1 MGVFDKLFG
10 TYQDKEL
17 KKYEKIKDKILN
29 LESEVQQ
36 LTDDELKN
44 KTVEFKEQLQVGDT
58 LDNLLPMAYAVCRE
72 ASYRVLGMK
81 QYPVQIIGGIA
92 IHNGNIA
99 EMATGEGKTLM
110 ETLPAYLNALTG
122 KGVHIVTVN
131 EYLAERDCLEMGQI
145 FKFLGLSVGLIKSGM
160 SFEDRQKAYNK
171 DITYATNSELGFDY
185 LKDNMMLNKESKV
198 QRGLNYCIVDE
209 IDSILIDDAKT
220 PLIIAIN
227 KDEDLQDCIRADKFA
242 KSLTCQ
248 KVIETKTGEG
258 KSIDDQVDGDYLFEE
273 KSRVVT
279 LTSRGIKKAEQW
291 FRCGSIADESNIS
304 LLAKINQAI
313 KANSCMERDKDY
325 IVLDGEVQ
333 IIDPGTG
340 RILKGRRYADGLH
353 QAIEAKEGVSIQ
365 ADTRTHA
372 QITYQSFFGLYN
384 KLQGM
389 TGTASTQEDE
399 FREFY
404 GLSIVKIP
412 TNKTVKRIDH
422 GDNVYLTKQAKYK
435 AIIEQ
440 INKCKTKGQPV
451 LIGTTSVA
459 KSEELQKILKAN
471 RIPHK
476 VLNAKY
482 HDKEAKI
489 IAQAGRFGAVT
500 IATNMAG
507 RGTDIKLG
515 GDYEQVAAEDIE
527 LNNRFKQIIET
538 ASGNEETDREIQKDI
553 IKTTQTWIKL
563 LSDPIEKEKLA
574 SVPGQIEKEFGS
586 TEKYSKALEEYN
598 TAIKKAKIAVNQ
610 EKILVSG
617 AGGLY
622 VLGTERAENRRIDN
636 QLRGRSGRQGDPGES
651 KFFLALDD
659 DLIRIFGGD
668 QMKKISMSAGL
679 SGDDNI
685 QNRMIQT
692 LIEKG
697 QKAVEQR
704 NYESRK
710 NMFSFDDVMSKQRE
724 IIYSQR
730 DDVLNSN
737 DMKTVAL
744 GIIHKTIV
752 EQAEQYCP
760 GEVYEDWNLAGLH
773 TYMLGW
779 LIYNEE
785 SERNN
790 KSENLTKDE
799 IEKILYARAK
809 STLDEMEQR
818 IGHEASE
825 ERIRKIILQCVD
837 NQWIIQLE
845 NMEALKK
852 GIQLVQ
858 YGQKDPVVEYR
869 IQGFELFDEMTSM
882 IGEMVQKILLMQK
895 A

>member
-17 KKYEKIKDKILN
+17 KKYEKIKDKILS

-44 KTVEFKEQLQVGDT
+44 KTVEFKEQLQAGDT

-325 IVLDGEVQ
+325 IILDGEVQ

-353 QAIEAKEGVSIQ
+353 QAIEAKEGVNIQ

-372 QITYQSFFGLYN
+372 QITYQSFFGLYK

-389 TGTASTQEDE
+389 TGTASTSEDE

-412 TNKTVKRIDH
+412 TNKPVKRIDH
-422 GDNVYLTKQAKYK
+422 DDNVYLTKQAKYK

-563 LSDPIEKEKLA
+563 FSDPIEKEKLA
-574 SVPGQIEKEFGS
+574 RVPGLIEKEFGS
-586 TEKYSKALEEYN
+586 IEKYSKALEEYY
-598 TAIKKAKIAVNQ
+598 TAIEKAKIAVNQ

-685 QNRMIQT
+685 QNRVIQT

-752 EQAEQYCP
+752 EQVEQYCP
-760 GEVYEDWNLAGLH
+760 GEVYEDWNLAGLR

-779 LIYNEE
+779 LIYN

-818 IGHEASE
+818 MGHEASE
-825 ERIRKIILQCVD
+825 ERIRKVILQCVD

>member
-17 KKYEKIKDKILN
+17 KKYEKIKDKVLS

-44 KTVEFKEQLQVGDT
+44 KTVEFKEQLQSGNT

-313 KANSCMERDKDY
+313 KANSCMEKDKDY

-353 QAIEAKEGVSIQ
+353 QAIEAKEGVNIQ

-372 QITYQSFFGLYN
+372 QITYQSFFGLYK

-389 TGTASTQEDE
+389 TGTASTSEDE

-412 TNKTVKRIDH
+412 TNKPVKRIDH
-422 GDNVYLTKQAKYK
+422 DDNVYLTKQAKYK

-563 LSDPIEKEKLA
+563 FSDPIEKEKLA

-586 TEKYSKALEEYN
+586 IEKYSKALEEYY
-598 TAIKKAKIAVNQ
+598 TAIEKAKIAVNQ

-668 QMKKISMSAGL
+668 QMKKISISAGL

-685 QNRMIQT
+685 QNRVIQT

-752 EQAEQYCP
+752 EQVEQYCP
-760 GEVYEDWNLAGLH
+760 GEVYEDWNLAGLR

-779 LIYNEE
+779 LIYN

-818 IGHEASE
+818 MGHEASE
-825 ERIRKIILQCVD
+825 ERIRKVILQCVD

>member
-17 KKYEKIKDKILN
+17 KKYEKIKDKVLG

-44 KTVEFKEQLQVGDT
+44 KTVEFKEQLQAGDT

-248 KVIETKTGEG
+248 RVIETKTGEG

-353 QAIEAKEGVSIQ
+353 QAIEAKEGVNIQ

-372 QITYQSFFGLYN
+372 QITYQSFFGLYK

-389 TGTASTQEDE
+389 TGTASTSEDE

-412 TNKTVKRIDH
+412 TNKPVKRIDH
-422 GDNVYLTKQAKYK
+422 EDNVYLTKQAKYK

-563 LSDPIEKEKLA
+563 FSDPIEKEKLA
-574 SVPGQIEKEFGS
+574 SVPGLIEKEFGS
-586 TEKYSKALEEYN
+586 IEKYSKALEEYYI
-598 TAIKKAKIAVNQ
+598 AIEKAKIAVNQ

-659 DLIRIFGGD
+659 DLIRIFGGE

-685 QNRMIQT
+685 QNRVIQT

-724 IIYSQR
+724 IIYTQR

-752 EQAEQYCP
+752 EQVEQYCP
-760 GEVYEDWNLAGLH
+760 GEVYEDWNLAGLR

-779 LIYNEE
+779 LIYNG
-785 SERNN
+785 ERNN
-790 KSENLTKDE
+790 KSENLTKDD

-818 IGHEASE
+818 MGHEASE
-825 ERIRKIILQCVD
+825 ERIRKVILQCVD

>member
-17 KKYEKIKDKILN
+17 KKYEKIKDRIIN

-44 KTVEFKEQLQVGDT
+44 KTVEFKEQLQAGDT
-58 LDNLLPMAYAVCRE
+58 LDNLLPVAYAVCRE

-353 QAIEAKEGVSIQ
+353 QAIEAKEGVNIQ

-372 QITYQSFFGLYN
+372 QITYQSFFGLYK

-389 TGTASTQEDE
+389 TGTASTSEDE

-412 TNKTVKRIDH
+412 TNKPVKRIDH
-422 GDNVYLTKQAKYK
+422 DDNVYLTKQAKYK

-538 ASGNEETDREIQKDI
+538 ASGNEEVDRELQKDI

-563 LSDPIEKEKLA
+563 FSDPIEKEKLA
-574 SVPGQIEKEFGS
+574 SVPGLIEKEFGS
-586 TEKYSKALEEYN
+586 IEKYSKALEEYY
-598 TAIKKAKIAVNQ
+598 TAIEKAKIAVNQ

-685 QNRMIQT
+685 QNRVIQT

-752 EQAEQYCP
+752 EQVEQYCP
-760 GEVYEDWNLAGLH
+760 GEVYEDWNLAGLR

-779 LIYNEE
+779 LIYN

-818 IGHEASE
+818 MGHEASE
-825 ERIRKIILQCVD
+825 ERIRKVILQCVD

>member
-17 KKYEKIKDKILN
+17 KKYDKIKDRIIN

-44 KTVEFKEQLQVGDT
+44 KTVEFKEQLQAGDT
-58 LDNLLPMAYAVCRE
+58 LDNLLPVAYAVCRE

-353 QAIEAKEGVSIQ
+353 QAIEAKEGVNIQ

-372 QITYQSFFGLYN
+372 QITYQSFFGLYK

-389 TGTASTQEDE
+389 TGTASTSEDE

-412 TNKTVKRIDH
+412 TNKPVKRIDH
-422 GDNVYLTKQAKYK
+422 DDNVYLTKQAKYK

-515 GDYEQVAAEDIE
+515 GDYQQVAAEDIE

-553 IKTTQTWIKL
+553 IKTTQTWIRMFN
-563 LSDPIEKEKLA
+563 DPIEKEKLT
-574 SVPGQIEKEFGS
+574 SVPGLIEKEFGS
-586 TEKYSKALEEYN
+586 IEKYSKALEEYY
-598 TAIKKAKIAVNQ
+598 TAIEKAKIAVNQ

-685 QNRMIQT
+685 QNRVIQT

-752 EQAEQYCP
+752 EQVEQYCP
-760 GEVYEDWNLAGLH
+760 GEVYEDWNLAGLR

-779 LIYNEE
+779 LIYNG
-785 SERNN
+785 ERNN

-818 IGHEASE
+818 MGHEASE
-825 ERIRKIILQCVD
+825 ERIRKVILQCVD

>member
-17 KKYEKIKDKILN
+17 KKYDKIKDRIIN

-44 KTVEFKEQLQVGDT
+44 KTVEFKEQLQAGDT

-353 QAIEAKEGVSIQ
+353 QAIEAKEGVNIQ

-372 QITYQSFFGLYN
+372 QITYQSFFGLYK

-389 TGTASTQEDE
+389 TGTASTSEDE

-412 TNKTVKRIDH
+412 TNKPVKRIDH
-422 GDNVYLTKQAKYK
+422 DDNVYLTKQAKYK

-563 LSDPIEKEKLA
+563 FSDPIEKEKLA
-574 SVPGQIEKEFGS
+574 SVPGLIEKEFGS
-586 TEKYSKALEEYN
+586 IEKYSKALEEYY
-598 TAIKKAKIAVNQ
+598 TAIEKAKIAVNQ

-685 QNRMIQT
+685 QNRVIQT

-752 EQAEQYCP
+752 EQVEQYCP
-760 GEVYEDWNLAGLH
+760 GEVYEDWNLAGLR

-779 LIYNEE
+779 LIYNG
-785 SERNN
+785 ERNN

-818 IGHEASE
+818 MGHEASE
-825 ERIRKIILQCVD
+825 ERIRKVILQCVD

>member
-17 KKYEKIKDKILN
+17 KKYEKIKDRILS

-44 KTVEFKEQLQVGDT
+44 KTVEFKEQLQAGDT

-160 SFEDRQKAYNK
+160 SFGDRQKAYNK

-353 QAIEAKEGVSIQ
+353 QAIEAKEGVNIQ

-372 QITYQSFFGLYN
+372 QITYQSFFGLYK

-389 TGTASTQEDE
+389 TGTASTSEDE

-412 TNKTVKRIDH
+412 TNKPVKRIDH
-422 GDNVYLTKQAKYK
+422 DDNVYLTKQAKYK

-538 ASGNEETDREIQKDI
+538 ASGNEETDRKIQKDI

-563 LSDPIEKEKLA
+563 FSDPIEKEKLA
-574 SVPGQIEKEFGS
+574 SVPGLIEKEFGS
-586 TEKYSKALEEYN
+586 IEKYSKALEEYY
-598 TAIKKAKIAVNQ
+598 TAIEKAKIAVNQ

-685 QNRMIQT
+685 QNRVIQT

-752 EQAEQYCP
+752 EQVEQYCP
-760 GEVYEDWNLAGLH
+760 GEVYEDWNLAGLR

-779 LIYNEE
+779 LIYNG
-785 SERNN
+785 ERNN

-818 IGHEASE
+818 MGHEASE
-825 ERIRKIILQCVD
+825 ERIRKVILQCVD

>member
-17 KKYEKIKDKILN
+17 KKYEKIKDKILS

-44 KTVEFKEQLQVGDT
+44 KTVEFKEQLQAGDT

-248 KVIETKTGEG
+248 KVIETMTGEG

-353 QAIEAKEGVSIQ
+353 QAIEAKEGVNIQ

-372 QITYQSFFGLYN
+372 QITYQSFFGLYK

-389 TGTASTQEDE
+389 TGTASTSEDE

-412 TNKTVKRIDH
+412 TNKPVKRIDH
-422 GDNVYLTKQAKYK
+422 DDNVYLTKQAKYK

-563 LSDPIEKEKLA
+563 FSDPIEKEKLA

-586 TEKYSKALEEYN
+586 IEKYSKALEEYY
-598 TAIKKAKIAVNQ
+598 TAIEKAKIAVNQ

-685 QNRMIQT
+685 QNRVIQT

-752 EQAEQYCP
+752 EQVEQYCP
-760 GEVYEDWNLAGLH
+760 GEVYEDWNLAGLR

-779 LIYNEE
+779 LIYN

-799 IEKILYARAK
+799 IEKIFYARAK

-818 IGHEASE
+818 MGHEASE
-825 ERIRKIILQCVD
+825 ERIRKVILQCVD

>member
-17 KKYEKIKDKILN
+17 KKYEKIKDKISS

-44 KTVEFKEQLQVGDT
+44 KTVEFKEQLQAGDT
-58 LDNLLPMAYAVCRE
+58 LDNLLPVAYAVCRE

-353 QAIEAKEGVSIQ
+353 QAIEAKEGVNIQ

-372 QITYQSFFGLYN
+372 QITYQSFFGLYK

-389 TGTASTQEDE
+389 TGTASTSEDE

-412 TNKTVKRIDH
+412 TNKPVKRIDH
-422 GDNVYLTKQAKYK
+422 DDNVYLTKQAKYK

-563 LSDPIEKEKLA
+563 FSDPIEKEKLA
-574 SVPGQIEKEFGS
+574 RVPGLIEKEFGS
-586 TEKYSKALEEYN
+586 IEKYSKALEEYY
-598 TAIKKAKIAVNQ
+598 TAIEKAKIAVNQ

-685 QNRMIQT
+685 QNRVIQT

-752 EQAEQYCP
+752 EQVEQYCP
-760 GEVYEDWNLAGLH
+760 GEVYEDWNLAGLR

-779 LIYNEE
+779 LIYNG
-785 SERNN
+785 ERNN

-818 IGHEASE
+818 MGHEASE
-825 ERIRKIILQCVD
+825 ERIRKVILQCVD

>member
-17 KKYEKIKDKILN
+17 KKYEKIKDKILS

-44 KTVEFKEQLQVGDT
+44 KTVEFKEQLQAGDT

-198 QRGLNYCIVDE
+198 QRGLNHCIVDE

-325 IVLDGEVQ
+325 IILDGEVQ

-353 QAIEAKEGVSIQ
+353 QAIEAKEGVNIQ

-372 QITYQSFFGLYN
+372 QITYQSFFGLYK

-389 TGTASTQEDE
+389 TGTASTSEDE

-412 TNKTVKRIDH
+412 TNKPVKRIDH
-422 GDNVYLTKQAKYK
+422 DDNVYLTKQAKYK

-563 LSDPIEKEKLA
+563 FSDPIEKEKLA
-574 SVPGQIEKEFGS
+574 RVPGLIEKEFGS
-586 TEKYSKALEEYN
+586 IEKYSKALEEYY
-598 TAIKKAKIAVNQ
+598 TAIEKAKIAVNQ

-685 QNRMIQT
+685 QNRVIQT

-752 EQAEQYCP
+752 EQVEQYCP
-760 GEVYEDWNLAGLH
+760 GEVYEDWNLAGLR

-779 LIYNEE
+779 LIYN

-818 IGHEASE
+818 MGHEASE
-825 ERIRKIILQCVD
+825 ERIRKVILQCVD

>member
-17 KKYEKIKDKILN
+17 KKYEKIKDKILS

-44 KTVEFKEQLQVGDT
+44 KTVEFKERLQAGDT

-353 QAIEAKEGVSIQ
+353 QAIEAKEGVNIQ

-372 QITYQSFFGLYN
+372 QITYQSFFGLYK

-389 TGTASTQEDE
+389 TGTASTSEDE

-412 TNKTVKRIDH
+412 TNKPVKRIDH
-422 GDNVYLTKQAKYK
+422 DDNVYLTKQAKYK

-563 LSDPIEKEKLA
+563 FSDPIEKEKLA
-574 SVPGQIEKEFGS
+574 SVPGLIEKEFGS
-586 TEKYSKALEEYN
+586 IEKYSKALEEYY
-598 TAIKKAKIAVNQ
+598 TAIEKAKIAVNQ

-685 QNRMIQT
+685 QNRVIQT

-752 EQAEQYCP
+752 EQVEQYCP
-760 GEVYEDWNLAGLH
+760 GEVYEDWNLAGLR

-779 LIYNEE
+779 LIYNG
-785 SERNN
+785 ERNN

-809 STLDEMEQR
+809 STLDEMEHR
-818 IGHEASE
+818 MGHEASE
-825 ERIRKIILQCVD
+825 ERIRKVILQCVD

>member
-17 KKYEKIKDKILN
+17 KKYEKIKDKILS

-44 KTVEFKEQLQVGDT
+44 KTVEFKEQLQAGDT
-58 LDNLLPMAYAVCRE
+58 LDNLLPVAYAVCRE

-353 QAIEAKEGVSIQ
+353 QAIEAKEGVNIQ

-372 QITYQSFFGLYN
+372 QITYQSFFGLYK

-389 TGTASTQEDE
+389 TGTASTSEDE

-412 TNKTVKRIDH
+412 TNKPVKRIDH
-422 GDNVYLTKQAKYK
+422 DDNVYLTKQAKYK

-563 LSDPIEKEKLA
+563 FSDPIEKEKLA
-574 SVPGQIEKEFGS
+574 SVPGLIEKEFGS
-586 TEKYSKALEEYN
+586 IEKYSKALEEYY
-598 TAIKKAKIAVNQ
+598 TAIEKAKIAVNQ

-685 QNRMIQT
+685 QNRVIQT

-752 EQAEQYCP
+752 EQVEQYCP
-760 GEVYEDWNLAGLH
+760 GEVYEDWNLAGLR

-779 LIYNEE
+779 LIYN

-818 IGHEASE
+818 MGHEASE
-825 ERIRKIILQCVD
+825 ERIRKVILQCVD

>member
-17 KKYEKIKDKILN
+17 KKYEKIKDKILS

-44 KTVEFKEQLQVGDT
+44 KTVEFKEQLQAGDT

-353 QAIEAKEGVSIQ
+353 QAIEAKEGVNIQ

-372 QITYQSFFGLYN
+372 QITYQSFFGLYK

-389 TGTASTQEDE
+389 TGTASTSEDE

-412 TNKTVKRIDH
+412 TNKPVKRIDH
-422 GDNVYLTKQAKYK
+422 DDNVYLTKQAKYK

-459 KSEELQKILKAN
+459 KSEELQKILKTN

-563 LSDPIEKEKLA
+563 FSDPIEKEKLA
-574 SVPGQIEKEFGS
+574 RVPGLIEKEFGS
-586 TEKYSKALEEYN
+586 IEKYSKALEEYY
-598 TAIKKAKIAVNQ
+598 TAIEKAKIAVNQ

-685 QNRMIQT
+685 QNRVIQT

-752 EQAEQYCP
+752 EQVEQYCP
-760 GEVYEDWNLAGLH
+760 GEVYEDWNLAGLR

-779 LIYNEE
+779 LIYN

-818 IGHEASE
+818 MGHEASE
-825 ERIRKIILQCVD
+825 ERIRKVILQCVD

>member
-17 KKYEKIKDKILN
+17 KKYEKIKDRIIN

-44 KTVEFKEQLQVGDT
+44 KTVEFKEQLQAGDT
-58 LDNLLPMAYAVCRE
+58 LDNLLPVAYAVCRE

-353 QAIEAKEGVSIQ
+353 QAIEAKEGVNIQ

-372 QITYQSFFGLYN
+372 QITYQSFFGLYK

-389 TGTASTQEDE
+389 TGTASTSEDE

-412 TNKTVKRIDH
+412 TNKPVKRIDH
-422 GDNVYLTKQAKYK
+422 DDNVYLTKQAKYK

-563 LSDPIEKEKLA
+563 FSDPIEKEKLA
-574 SVPGQIEKEFGS
+574 RVPGLIEKEFGS
-586 TEKYSKALEEYN
+586 IEKYSKALEEYY
-598 TAIKKAKIAVNQ
+598 TAIEKAKIAVNQ

-685 QNRMIQT
+685 QNRVIQT

-752 EQAEQYCP
+752 EQVEQYCP
-760 GEVYEDWNLAGLH
+760 GEVYEDWNLAGLR

-779 LIYNEE
+779 LIYN

-825 ERIRKIILQCVD
+825 ERIRKVILQCVD

>member
-36 LTDDELKN
+36 LTDEELKN
-44 KTVEFKEQLQVGDT
+44 KTVEFKEQLQAGDT

-72 ASYRVLGMK
+72 ASYRALGMK

-145 FKFLGLSVGLIKSGM
+145 FKFLGLSVGLIKSGL

-171 DITYATNSELGFDY
+171 DITYETNSELGFDY

-248 KVIETKTGEG
+248 RVIETKTGEG
-258 KSIDDQVDGDYLFEE
+258 ESIDDQVDGDYLFEE

-353 QAIEAKEGVSIQ
+353 QAIEAKEGVNIQ

-372 QITYQSFFGLYN
+372 QITYQSFFGLYK

-389 TGTASTQEDE
+389 TGTASTSEDE

-404 GLSIVKIP
+404 GLSIVKIS
-412 TNKTVKRIDH
+412 TNKPVKRIDH
-422 GDNVYLTKQAKYK
+422 DDNVYLTKQAKYK
-435 AIIEQ
+435 AILEQ

-527 LNNRFKQIIET
+527 LNNRFRQIIET
-538 ASGNEETDREIQKDI
+538 SGENEEVDRELQKDI
-553 IKTTQTWIKL
+553 LKTTQTWIRL
-563 LSDPIEKEKLA
+563 FSDPIEKEKLA
-574 SVPGQIEKEFGS
+574 SMPGQIEKEFGS

-685 QNRMIQT
+685 QNRVIQT

-724 IIYSQR
+724 IIYNQR
-730 DDVLNSN
+730 DGVLNSN

-752 EQAEQYCP
+752 EQVEQYCP

-779 LIYNEE
+779 LIYNKD
-785 SERNN
+785 SEKNK
-790 KSENLTKDE
+790 KSEGLTKDE

>member
-29 LESEVQQ
+29 LETEVQQ
-36 LTDDELKN
+36 LTDEELKN
-44 KTVEFKEQLQVGDT
+44 KTAEFKEQLQAGDT

-145 FKFLGLSVGLIKSGM
+145 FKFLGLSVGLIKSGL

-258 KSIDDQVDGDYLFEE
+258 ESIDDQVDGDYLFEE

-353 QAIEAKEGVSIQ
+353 QAIEAKEGVNIQ

-372 QITYQSFFGLYN
+372 QITYQSFFGLYK

-389 TGTASTQEDE
+389 TGTASTSEDE

-412 TNKTVKRIDH
+412 TNKPVKRIDH
-422 GDNVYLTKQAKYK
+422 DDNVYLTKQAKYK
-435 AIIEQ
+435 AILEQ

-527 LNNRFKQIIET
+527 LNNRFRQIIET
-538 ASGNEETDREIQKDI
+538 SGENEEVDRELQKDI
-553 IKTTQTWIKL
+553 LKTTQTWIRL
-563 LSDPIEKEKLA
+563 FSDPIEKEKLA

-586 TEKYSKALEEYN
+586 TEKYSKALEEYD
-598 TAIKKAKIAVNQ
+598 TAIKKAKTAVNQ

-659 DLIRIFGGD
+659 DLIRVFGGD

-685 QNRMIQT
+685 QNRVIQT

-724 IIYSQR
+724 IIYNQR

-752 EQAEQYCP
+752 EQVEQYCP
-760 GEVYEDWNLAGLH
+760 GEVYEDWNLAGLR

-779 LIYNEE
+779 LIYNKD
-785 SERNN
+785 SEKNK
-790 KSENLTKDE
+790 KSEGLTKDE

-882 IGEMVQKILLMQK
+882 IGEMIQKILLMQK

>member
-17 KKYEKIKDKILN
+17 KKYEKIKDKILS

-44 KTVEFKEQLQVGDT
+44 KTVEFKEQLQAGDT

-313 KANSCMERDKDY
+313 KANSCTERDKDY

-353 QAIEAKEGVSIQ
+353 QAIEAKEGVNIQ

-372 QITYQSFFGLYN
+372 QITYQSFFGLYK

-389 TGTASTQEDE
+389 TGTASTSEDE

-412 TNKTVKRIDH
+412 TNKPVKRIDH
-422 GDNVYLTKQAKYK
+422 DDNVYLTKQAKYK

-563 LSDPIEKEKLA
+563 FSDPIEKEKLA
-574 SVPGQIEKEFGS
+574 RVPGLIEKEFGS
-586 TEKYSKALEEYN
+586 IEKYSKALEEYY
-598 TAIKKAKIAVNQ
+598 TAIEKAKIAVNQ

-685 QNRMIQT
+685 QNRVIQT

-752 EQAEQYCP
+752 EQVEQYCP
-760 GEVYEDWNLAGLH
+760 GEVYEDWNLAGLR

-779 LIYNEE
+779 LIYN

-799 IEKILYARAK
+799 IEKIFYARAK

-818 IGHEASE
+818 MGHEASE
-825 ERIRKIILQCVD
+825 ERIRKVILQCVD

>member
-17 KKYEKIKDKILN
+17 KKYEKIKDKILS

-44 KTVEFKEQLQVGDT
+44 KTVEFKEQLQAGDT

-353 QAIEAKEGVSIQ
+353 QAIEAKEGVNIQ

-372 QITYQSFFGLYN
+372 QITYQSFFGLYK

-389 TGTASTQEDE
+389 TGTASTSEDE

-412 TNKTVKRIDH
+412 TNKPVKRIDH
-422 GDNVYLTKQAKYK
+422 DDNVYLTKQAKYK

-563 LSDPIEKEKLA
+563 FSDPIEKEKLA
-574 SVPGQIEKEFGS
+574 SVPGLIEKEFGS
-586 TEKYSKALEEYN
+586 IEKYSKALEEYYI
-598 TAIKKAKIAVNQ
+598 AIEKAKIAVNQ

-685 QNRMIQT
+685 QNRVIQT

-724 IIYSQR
+724 IIYNQR

-752 EQAEQYCP
+752 EQVEQYCP
-760 GEVYEDWNLAGLH
+760 GEVYEDWNLAGLR

-779 LIYNEE
+779 LIYNG
-785 SERNN
+785 ERNN

-825 ERIRKIILQCVD
+825 ERIRKVILQCVD

>member
-17 KKYEKIKDKILN
+17 KKYEKIKDRIIN

-36 LTDDELKN
+36 LTNDELKN
-44 KTVEFKEQLQVGDT
+44 KTVEFKEQLQAGDT
-58 LDNLLPMAYAVCRE
+58 LDNLLPVAYAVCRE

-353 QAIEAKEGVSIQ
+353 QAIEAKEGVNIQ

-372 QITYQSFFGLYN
+372 QITYQSFFGLYK

-389 TGTASTQEDE
+389 TGTASTSEDE

-412 TNKTVKRIDH
+412 TNKPVKRIDH
-422 GDNVYLTKQAKYK
+422 DDNVYLTKQAKYK

-563 LSDPIEKEKLA
+563 FSDPIEKEKLA
-574 SVPGQIEKEFGS
+574 SVPGLIEKEFGS
-586 TEKYSKALEEYN
+586 IEKYSKALEEYY
-598 TAIKKAKIAVNQ
+598 TAIEKAKIAVNQ

-622 VLGTERAENRRIDN
+622 VLGKERAENRRIDN

-685 QNRMIQT
+685 QNRVIQT

-752 EQAEQYCP
+752 EQVEQYCP
-760 GEVYEDWNLAGLH
+760 GEVYEDWNLAGLR

-779 LIYNEE
+779 LIYN

-818 IGHEASE
+818 MGHEASE
-825 ERIRKIILQCVD
+825 ERIRKVILQCVD

>member
-1 MGVFDKLFG
+1 MGVFDRLFG

-17 KKYEKIKDKILN
+17 KKYDKIKDKILS

-44 KTVEFKEQLQVGDT
+44 KTVEFKEQLQAGDT

-145 FKFLGLSVGLIKSGM
+145 FKFLGLSVGLLKSGM

-291 FRCGSIADESNIS
+291 FRCGSIADESNVS

-353 QAIEAKEGVSIQ
+353 QAIEAKEGVNIQ

-372 QITYQSFFGLYN
+372 QITYQSFFGLYK

-389 TGTASTQEDE
+389 TGTASTSEDE

-412 TNKTVKRIDH
+412 TNKPVKRIDH
-422 GDNVYLTKQAKYK
+422 DDNVYLTKQAKYK

-553 IKTTQTWIKL
+553 IKTTQTWIRMF
-563 LSDPIEKEKLA
+563 SDPIEKEKLNNT
-574 SVPGQIEKEFGS
+574 PGLIEKEFGS
-586 TEKYSKALEEYN
+586 IEKYSKALEEYY
-598 TAIKKAKIAVNQ
+598 TAIEKAKIAVNQ

-685 QNRMIQT
+685 QNRVIQT

-724 IIYSQR
+724 IIYNQR

-752 EQAEQYCP
+752 EQVEQYCP
-760 GEVYEDWNLAGLH
+760 GEVYEDWNLAGLR

-779 LIYNEE
+779 LIYN

-818 IGHEASE
+818 MGHEASE
-825 ERIRKIILQCVD
+825 ERIRKVILQCVD

-882 IGEMVQKILLMQK
+882 IGEIVQKILLMQK

>member
-17 KKYEKIKDKILN
+17 KKYEKIKDKILS

-44 KTVEFKEQLQVGDT
+44 KTVEFKEQLQAGDT
-58 LDNLLPMAYAVCRE
+58 LDNLLSMAYAVCRE

-160 SFEDRQKAYNK
+160 SFGDRQKAYNK

-353 QAIEAKEGVSIQ
+353 QAIEAKEGVNIQ

-372 QITYQSFFGLYN
+372 QITYQSFFGLYK

-389 TGTASTQEDE
+389 TGTASTSEDE

-412 TNKTVKRIDH
+412 TNKPVKRIDH
-422 GDNVYLTKQAKYK
+422 DDNVYLTKQAKYK

-538 ASGNEETDREIQKDI
+538 ASGNEETDKEIQKDI

-563 LSDPIEKEKLA
+563 FSDPIEKEKLA
-574 SVPGQIEKEFGS
+574 SVPGLIEKEFGS
-586 TEKYSKALEEYN
+586 IEKYSKALEEYYI
-598 TAIKKAKIAVNQ
+598 AIEKAKIAVNQ

-685 QNRMIQT
+685 QNRVIQT

-710 NMFSFDDVMSKQRE
+710 NMFRFDDVMSKQRE
-724 IIYSQR
+724 IIYNQR

-752 EQAEQYCP
+752 EQVEQYCP

-779 LIYNEE
+779 LIYN

-790 KSENLTKDE
+790 KSENLTKDD

-818 IGHEASE
+818 MGHEASE
-825 ERIRKIILQCVD
+825 ERIRKVILQCVD

>member
-17 KKYEKIKDKILN
+17 KKYEKIKDKILS

-44 KTVEFKEQLQVGDT
+44 KTVEFKEQLQAGDT

-131 EYLAERDCLEMGQI
+131 EYLAERDCLEMGQV

-325 IVLDGEVQ
+325 IILDGEVQ

-353 QAIEAKEGVSIQ
+353 QAIEAKEGVNIQ

-372 QITYQSFFGLYN
+372 QITYQSFFGLYK

-389 TGTASTQEDE
+389 TGTASTSEDE

-412 TNKTVKRIDH
+412 TNKPVKRIDH
-422 GDNVYLTKQAKYK
+422 DDNVYLTKQAKYK

-563 LSDPIEKEKLA
+563 FSDPIEKEKLA
-574 SVPGQIEKEFGS
+574 SVPGLIEKEFGS
-586 TEKYSKALEEYN
+586 IEKYSKALEEYY
-598 TAIKKAKIAVNQ
+598 TAIEKAKIAVNQ

-685 QNRMIQT
+685 QNRVIQT

-752 EQAEQYCP
+752 EQVEQYCP
-760 GEVYEDWNLAGLH
+760 GEVYEDWNLAGLR

-779 LIYNEE
+779 LIYN

-818 IGHEASE
+818 MGHEASE
-825 ERIRKIILQCVD
+825 ERIRKVILQCVD

>member
-29 LESEVQQ
+29 LESEVQY
-36 LTDDELKN
+36 LTDDELEN
-44 KTVEFKEQLQVGDT
+44 KTTEFKEQLQSGDT

-227 KDEDLQDCIRADKFA
+227 KDEDLQDCVRADKFA

-258 KSIDDQVDGDYLFEE
+258 ESIDDQVAGDYLFEE

-353 QAIEAKEGVSIQ
+353 QAIEAKEGVNIQ

-372 QITYQSFFGLYN
+372 QITYQSFFGLYK

-389 TGTASTQEDE
+389 TGTASTSEDE

-412 TNKTVKRIDH
+412 TNKPVKRIDH
-422 GDNVYLTKQAKYK
+422 NDNVYLTKQAKYK
-435 AIIEQ
+435 AILEQ

-538 ASGNEETDREIQKDI
+538 SSENEEVDRELQKDI
-553 IKTTQTWIKL
+553 LKTTQAWIRMF
-563 LSDPIEKEKLA
+563 SDPIEKEKLA
-574 SVPGQIEKEFGS
+574 SMPGQIEKEFGS
-586 TEKYSKALEEYN
+586 VEKYSKALDEYN
-598 TAIKKAKIAVNQ
+598 TAIKKAKTAVNQ

-659 DLIRIFGGD
+659 DLIRIFGGE
-668 QMKKISMSAGL
+668 QMKKISISAGL

-685 QNRMIQT
+685 QNRVIQT

-724 IIYSQR
+724 IIYNQR

-752 EQAEQYCP
+752 GQVEQYCP

-779 LIYNEE
+779 LIYNRD
-785 SERNN
+785 SEKNK

>member
-17 KKYEKIKDKILN
+17 KKYEKIKDRIIN

-44 KTVEFKEQLQVGDT
+44 KTVEFKEQLQAGDT
-58 LDNLLPMAYAVCRE
+58 LDNLLPVAYAVCRE

-325 IVLDGEVQ
+325 IILDGEVQ

-353 QAIEAKEGVSIQ
+353 QAIEAKEGVNIQ

-372 QITYQSFFGLYN
+372 QITYQSFFGLYK

-389 TGTASTQEDE
+389 TGTASTSEDE

-412 TNKTVKRIDH
+412 TNKPVKRIDH
-422 GDNVYLTKQAKYK
+422 DDNVYLTKQAKYK

-563 LSDPIEKEKLA
+563 FSDPIEKEKLA
-574 SVPGQIEKEFGS
+574 RVPGLIEKEFGS
-586 TEKYSKALEEYN
+586 IEKYSKALEEYY
-598 TAIKKAKIAVNQ
+598 TAIEKAKIAVNQ

-685 QNRMIQT
+685 QNRVIQT

-752 EQAEQYCP
+752 EQVEQYCP
-760 GEVYEDWNLAGLH
+760 GEVYEDWNLAGLR

-779 LIYNEE
+779 LIYN

-818 IGHEASE
+818 MGHEASE
-825 ERIRKIILQCVD
+825 ERIRKVILQCVD

>member
-17 KKYEKIKDKILN
+17 KKYEKIKDRIIN

-36 LTDDELKN
+36 LTNDELKN
-44 KTVEFKEQLQVGDT
+44 KTVEFKEQLQAGDT
-58 LDNLLPMAYAVCRE
+58 LDNLLPVAYAVCRE

-353 QAIEAKEGVSIQ
+353 QAIEAKEGVNIQ

-372 QITYQSFFGLYN
+372 QITYQSFFGLYK

-389 TGTASTQEDE
+389 TGTASTSEDE

-412 TNKTVKRIDH
+412 TNKPVKRIDH
-422 GDNVYLTKQAKYK
+422 DDNVYLTKQAKYK

-563 LSDPIEKEKLA
+563 FSDPIEKEKLA
-574 SVPGQIEKEFGS
+574 SVPGLIEKEFGS
-586 TEKYSKALEEYN
+586 IEKYSKALEEYY
-598 TAIKKAKIAVNQ
+598 TAIEKAKIAVNQ

-685 QNRMIQT
+685 QNRVIQT

-752 EQAEQYCP
+752 EQVEQYCP
-760 GEVYEDWNLAGLH
+760 GEVYEDWNLAGLR

-779 LIYNEE
+779 LIYNG
-785 SERNN
+785 ERNN

-818 IGHEASE
+818 MGHEASE
-825 ERIRKIILQCVD
+825 ERIRKVILQCVD

>member
-17 KKYEKIKDKILN
+17 KKYEKIKDRIIN

-36 LTDDELKN
+36 LTNDELKN
-44 KTVEFKEQLQVGDT
+44 KTVEFKEQLQAGDT
-58 LDNLLPMAYAVCRE
+58 LDNLLPVAYAVCRE

-353 QAIEAKEGVSIQ
+353 QAIEAKEGVNIQ

-372 QITYQSFFGLYN
+372 QITYQSFFGLYK

-389 TGTASTQEDE
+389 TGTASTSEDE

-412 TNKTVKRIDH
+412 TNKPVKRIDH
-422 GDNVYLTKQAKYK
+422 DDNVYLTKQAKYK

-563 LSDPIEKEKLA
+563 FSDPIEKEKLA
-574 SVPGQIEKEFGS
+574 SVPGLIEKEFGS
-586 TEKYSKALEEYN
+586 IEKYSKALEEYY
-598 TAIKKAKIAVNQ
+598 TAIEKAKIAVNQ

-685 QNRMIQT
+685 QNRVIQT

-752 EQAEQYCP
+752 EQVEQYCP
-760 GEVYEDWNLAGLH
+760 GEVYEDWNLAGLR

-779 LIYNEE
+779 LIYN

-818 IGHEASE
+818 MGHEASE
-825 ERIRKIILQCVD
+825 ERIRKVILQCVD

>member
-17 KKYEKIKDKILN
+17 KKYEKIKDKILS

-44 KTVEFKEQLQVGDT
+44 KTVEFKEQLQAGDT
-58 LDNLLPMAYAVCRE
+58 LDNLLPVAYAVCRE

-325 IVLDGEVQ
+325 IILDGEVQ

-353 QAIEAKEGVSIQ
+353 QAIEAKEGVNIQ
-365 ADTRTHA
+365 ADTRTHE
-372 QITYQSFFGLYN
+372 QITYQSFFGLYK

-389 TGTASTQEDE
+389 TGTASTSEDE

-412 TNKTVKRIDH
+412 TNKPVKRIDH
-422 GDNVYLTKQAKYK
+422 DDNVYLTKQAKYK

-563 LSDPIEKEKLA
+563 FSDPIEKEKLA
-574 SVPGQIEKEFGS
+574 SVPGLIEKEFGS
-586 TEKYSKALEEYN
+586 IEKYSKALEEYY
-598 TAIKKAKIAVNQ
+598 TAIEKAKIAVNQ

-685 QNRMIQT
+685 QNRVIQT

-752 EQAEQYCP
+752 EQVEQYCP
-760 GEVYEDWNLAGLH
+760 GEVYEDWNLAGLR

-779 LIYNEE
+779 LIYN

-818 IGHEASE
+818 MGHEASE
-825 ERIRKIILQCVD
+825 ERIRKVILQCVD

>member
-17 KKYEKIKDKILN
+17 KKYEKIKDKILS

-44 KTVEFKEQLQVGDT
+44 KTVEFKEQLQAGGT

-353 QAIEAKEGVSIQ
+353 QAIEAKEGVNIQ

-372 QITYQSFFGLYN
+372 QITYQSFFGLYK

-389 TGTASTQEDE
+389 TGTASTSEDE

-412 TNKTVKRIDH
+412 TNKPVKRIDH
-422 GDNVYLTKQAKYK
+422 DDNVYLTKQAKYK

-538 ASGNEETDREIQKDI
+538 ASGNEEVDREIQKDI

-563 LSDPIEKEKLA
+563 FSDPIEKEKLA
-574 SVPGQIEKEFGS
+574 SVPGLIEKEFGS
-586 TEKYSKALEEYN
+586 IEKYSKALEEYY
-598 TAIKKAKIAVNQ
+598 TAIEKAKIAVNQ

-685 QNRMIQT
+685 QNRVIQT

-724 IIYSQR
+724 IIYNQR

-752 EQAEQYCP
+752 EQVEQYCP
-760 GEVYEDWNLAGLH
+760 GEVYEDWNLAGLR

-779 LIYNEE
+779 LIYN

-825 ERIRKIILQCVD
+825 ERIRKVILQCVD

>member
-17 KKYEKIKDKILN
+17 KKYEKIKDRIIN

-44 KTVEFKEQLQVGDT
+44 KTVEFKGQLQAGDT

-99 EMATGEGKTLM
+99 EMATGEGKTLI

-209 IDSILIDDAKT
+209 IDSVLIDDAKT

-353 QAIEAKEGVSIQ
+353 QAIEAKEGVNIQ

-372 QITYQSFFGLYN
+372 QITYQSFFGLYK

-389 TGTASTQEDE
+389 TGTASTSEDE

-412 TNKTVKRIDH
+412 TNKPVKRIDH
-422 GDNVYLTKQAKYK
+422 DDNVYLTKQAKYK

-563 LSDPIEKEKLA
+563 FSDPIEKEKLA
-574 SVPGQIEKEFGS
+574 SVPGLIEKEFGS
-586 TEKYSKALEEYN
+586 IEKYSKALEEYY
-598 TAIKKAKIAVNQ
+598 TAIEKAKIAVNQ

-685 QNRMIQT
+685 QNRVIQT

-724 IIYSQR
+724 IIYNQR

-752 EQAEQYCP
+752 EQVEQYCP
-760 GEVYEDWNLAGLH
+760 GEVYEDWNLAGLR

-779 LIYNEE
+779 LIYNG
-785 SERNN
+785 ERNN

-818 IGHEASE
+818 MGHEASE
-825 ERIRKIILQCVD
+825 ERIRKVILQCVD

>member
-17 KKYEKIKDKILN
+17 KKYEKIKDKILS

-44 KTVEFKEQLQVGDT
+44 KTVEFKEQLQAGDT
-58 LDNLLPMAYAVCRE
+58 LDNLLPVAYAVCRE

-353 QAIEAKEGVSIQ
+353 QAIEAKEGVNIQ

-372 QITYQSFFGLYN
+372 QITYQSFFGLYK

-389 TGTASTQEDE
+389 TGTASTSEDE

-412 TNKTVKRIDH
+412 TNKPVKRIDH
-422 GDNVYLTKQAKYK
+422 DDNVYLTKQAKYK

-459 KSEELQKILKAN
+459 KSEELQKILKTN

-563 LSDPIEKEKLA
+563 FSDPIEKEKLA
-574 SVPGQIEKEFGS
+574 RVPGLIEKEFGS
-586 TEKYSKALEEYN
+586 IEKYSKALEEYY
-598 TAIKKAKIAVNQ
+598 TAIEKAKIAVNQ

-685 QNRMIQT
+685 QNRVIQT

-752 EQAEQYCP
+752 EQVEQYCP
-760 GEVYEDWNLAGLH
+760 GEVYEDWNLAGLR

-779 LIYNEE
+779 LIYN

-799 IEKILYARAK
+799 IEKIFYARAK

-818 IGHEASE
+818 MGHEASE
-825 ERIRKIILQCVD
+825 ERIRKVILQCVD

>member
-17 KKYEKIKDKILN
+17 KKYDKIKDRIIN

-44 KTVEFKEQLQVGDT
+44 KTVEFKEQLQAGDT
-58 LDNLLPMAYAVCRE
+58 LDNLLPVAYAVCRE

-325 IVLDGEVQ
+325 IILDGEVQ

-353 QAIEAKEGVSIQ
+353 QAIEAKEGVNIQ

-372 QITYQSFFGLYN
+372 QITYQSFFGLYK

-389 TGTASTQEDE
+389 TGTASTSEDE

-412 TNKTVKRIDH
+412 TNKPVKRIDH
-422 GDNVYLTKQAKYK
+422 DDNVYLTKQAKYK

-563 LSDPIEKEKLA
+563 FSDPIEKEKLA
-574 SVPGQIEKEFGS
+574 SVPGLIEKEFGS
-586 TEKYSKALEEYN
+586 IEKYSKALEEYY
-598 TAIKKAKIAVNQ
+598 TAIEKAKIAVNQ

-685 QNRMIQT
+685 QNRVIQT

-752 EQAEQYCP
+752 EQVEQYCP
-760 GEVYEDWNLAGLH
+760 GEVYEDWNLAGLR

-779 LIYNEE
+779 LIYN

-818 IGHEASE
+818 MGHEASE
-825 ERIRKIILQCVD
+825 ERIRKVILQCVD

>member
-17 KKYEKIKDKILN
+17 KKYEKIKDKVLS

-44 KTVEFKEQLQVGDT
+44 KTVEFKEQLQAGDT

-333 IIDPGTG
+333 IINPGTG

-353 QAIEAKEGVSIQ
+353 QAIEAKEGVNIQ

-372 QITYQSFFGLYN
+372 QITYQSFFGLYK

-389 TGTASTQEDE
+389 TGTASTSEDE

-422 GDNVYLTKQAKYK
+422 DDNVYLTKQAKYK

-553 IKTTQTWIKL
+553 IKTTQTWIRMF
-563 LSDPIEKEKLA
+563 SDPIEKEKLNNT
-574 SVPGQIEKEFGS
+574 PGLIEKEFGS
-586 TEKYSKALEEYN
+586 IEKYSKALEEYY
-598 TAIKKAKIAVNQ
+598 TAIEKAKIAVNQ

-685 QNRMIQT
+685 QNRVIQT

-724 IIYSQR
+724 IIYNQR

-752 EQAEQYCP
+752 EQVEQYCP
-760 GEVYEDWNLAGLH
+760 GEVYEDWNLAGLR

-779 LIYNEE
+779 LIYN

-818 IGHEASE
+818 MGHEASE

>member
-17 KKYEKIKDKILN
+17 KKYEKIKDKILS

-44 KTVEFKEQLQVGDT
+44 KTVEFKERLQAGDT

-353 QAIEAKEGVSIQ
+353 QAIEAKEGVNIQ

-372 QITYQSFFGLYN
+372 QITYQSFFGLYK

-389 TGTASTQEDE
+389 TGTASTSEDE

-412 TNKTVKRIDH
+412 TNKPVKRIDH
-422 GDNVYLTKQAKYK
+422 DDNVYLTKQAKYK

-553 IKTTQTWIKL
+553 IKTTQTWIQMF
-563 LSDPIEKEKLA
+563 SDPIEKEKLA
-574 SVPGQIEKEFGS
+574 SVPGLIEKEFGS
-586 TEKYSKALEEYN
+586 IEKYSKALEEYY
-598 TAIKKAKIAVNQ
+598 TAIEKAKIAVNQ

-685 QNRMIQT
+685 QNRVIQT

-724 IIYSQR
+724 IIYNQR

-752 EQAEQYCP
+752 EQVEQYCP
-760 GEVYEDWNLAGLH
+760 GEVYEDWNLAGLR

-779 LIYNEE
+779 LIYNG
-785 SERNN
+785 ERNN

-818 IGHEASE
+818 MGHEASE
-825 ERIRKIILQCVD
+825 ERIRKVVLQCVD

>member
-17 KKYEKIKDKILN
+17 KKYEKIKDKILS

-44 KTVEFKEQLQVGDT
+44 KTVEFKEQLQAGDT
-58 LDNLLPMAYAVCRE
+58 LDNLLPVAYAVCRE

-353 QAIEAKEGVSIQ
+353 QAIEAKEGVNIQ

-372 QITYQSFFGLYN
+372 QITYQSFFGLYK

-389 TGTASTQEDE
+389 TGTASTSEDE

-412 TNKTVKRIDH
+412 TNKPVKRIDH
-422 GDNVYLTKQAKYK
+422 DDNVYLTKQAKYK

-553 IKTTQTWIKL
+553 IKTTQTWIRMF
-563 LSDPIEKEKLA
+563 SDPIEKEKLA
-574 SVPGQIEKEFGS
+574 SVPGLIEKEFGS
-586 TEKYSKALEEYN
+586 IEKYSKALEEYY
-598 TAIKKAKIAVNQ
+598 TAIEKAKIAVNQ

-685 QNRMIQT
+685 QNRVIQT

-752 EQAEQYCP
+752 EQVEQYCP
-760 GEVYEDWNLAGLH
+760 GEVYEDWNLAGLR

-779 LIYNEE
+779 LIYNG
-785 SERNN
+785 ERNN

-818 IGHEASE
+818 MGHEASE
-825 ERIRKIILQCVD
+825 ERIRKVILQCVD

>member
-17 KKYEKIKDKILN
+17 KKYEKIKDKILS

-44 KTVEFKEQLQVGDT
+44 KTVEFKEQLQAGDT
-58 LDNLLPMAYAVCRE
+58 LDNLLPVAYAVCRE

-353 QAIEAKEGVSIQ
+353 QAIEAKEGVNIQ

-372 QITYQSFFGLYN
+372 QITYQSFFGLYK

-389 TGTASTQEDE
+389 TGTASTSEDE

-412 TNKTVKRIDH
+412 TNKPVKRIDH
-422 GDNVYLTKQAKYK
+422 DDNVYLTKQAKYK

-563 LSDPIEKEKLA
+563 FSDPIEKEKLA
-574 SVPGQIEKEFGS
+574 SVPGLIEKEFGS
-586 TEKYSKALEEYN
+586 IEKYSKALEEYY
-598 TAIKKAKIAVNQ
+598 TAIEKAKIAVNQ

-685 QNRMIQT
+685 QNRVIQT

-752 EQAEQYCP
+752 EQVEQYCP
-760 GEVYEDWNLAGLH
+760 GEVYEDWNLAGLR

-779 LIYNEE
+779 LIYNG
-785 SERNN
+785 ERNN

-818 IGHEASE
+818 MGHEASE
-825 ERIRKIILQCVD
+825 ERIRKVILQCVD

>member
-17 KKYEKIKDKILN
+17 KKYEKIKDKILS

-44 KTVEFKEQLQVGDT
+44 KTVEFKEQLQAGDT

-353 QAIEAKEGVSIQ
+353 QAIEAKEGVNIQ

-372 QITYQSFFGLYN
+372 QITYQSFFGLYK

-389 TGTASTQEDE
+389 TGTASTSEDE

-412 TNKTVKRIDH
+412 TNKPVKRIDH
-422 GDNVYLTKQAKYK
+422 DDNVYLTKQAKYK

-563 LSDPIEKEKLA
+563 FSDPIEKEKLA
-574 SVPGQIEKEFGS
+574 SVPGLIEKEFGS
-586 TEKYSKALEEYN
+586 IEKYSKALEEYY
-598 TAIKKAKIAVNQ
+598 TAIEKAKIAVNQ

-685 QNRMIQT
+685 QNRVIQT

-752 EQAEQYCP
+752 EQVEQYCP
-760 GEVYEDWNLAGLH
+760 GEVYEDWNLAGLR

-779 LIYNEE
+779 LIYN

-799 IEKILYARAK
+799 IEKIFYARAK

-818 IGHEASE
+818 MGHEASE
-825 ERIRKIILQCVD
+825 ERIRKVILQCVD

>member
-17 KKYEKIKDKILN
+17 KKYEKIKDKVLS

-44 KTVEFKEQLQVGDT
+44 KTVEFKEQLQAGDT

-72 ASYRVLGMK
+72 ASYRVLGIK

-160 SFEDRQKAYNK
+160 SFGDRQKAYNK

-353 QAIEAKEGVSIQ
+353 QAIEAKEGVNIQ

-372 QITYQSFFGLYN
+372 QITYQSFFGLYK

-389 TGTASTQEDE
+389 TGTASTSEDE

-412 TNKTVKRIDH
+412 TNKPVKRIDH
-422 GDNVYLTKQAKYK
+422 DDNVYLTKQAKYK

-538 ASGNEETDREIQKDI
+538 ASGNEETDRKIQKDI

-563 LSDPIEKEKLA
+563 FSDPIEKEKLA
-574 SVPGQIEKEFGS
+574 SVPGLIEKEFGS
-586 TEKYSKALEEYN
+586 IEKYSKALEEYY
-598 TAIKKAKIAVNQ
+598 TAIEKAKIAVNQ

-685 QNRMIQT
+685 QNRVIQT

-752 EQAEQYCP
+752 EQVEQYCP
-760 GEVYEDWNLAGLH
+760 GEVYEDWNLAGLR

-779 LIYNEE
+779 LIYNG
-785 SERNN
+785 ERNN

-825 ERIRKIILQCVD
+825 ERIRKVILQCVD

>member
-17 KKYEKIKDKILN
+17 KKYEKIKDKVLS

-44 KTVEFKEQLQVGDT
+44 KTVEFKEQLQAGDT

-291 FRCGSIADESNIS
+291 FRCGSIADESNVS

-353 QAIEAKEGVSIQ
+353 QAIEAKEGVNIQ

-372 QITYQSFFGLYN
+372 QITYQSFFGLYK

-389 TGTASTQEDE
+389 TGTASTSEDE

-412 TNKTVKRIDH
+412 TNKPVKRIDH
-422 GDNVYLTKQAKYK
+422 DDNVYLTKQAKYK

-563 LSDPIEKEKLA
+563 FSDPIEKEKLA
-574 SVPGQIEKEFGS
+574 SVPGLIEKEFGS
-586 TEKYSKALEEYN
+586 IEKYSKALEEYY
-598 TAIKKAKIAVNQ
+598 TAIEKAKIAVNQ

-685 QNRMIQT
+685 QNRVIQT

-724 IIYSQR
+724 IIYNQR

-752 EQAEQYCP
+752 EQVEQYCP
-760 GEVYEDWNLAGLH
+760 GEVYEDWNLAGLR

-779 LIYNEE
+779 LIYN

-818 IGHEASE
+818 MGHEASE
-825 ERIRKIILQCVD
+825 ERIRKVILQCVD

>member
-17 KKYEKIKDKILN
+17 KKYEKIKDKILS

-44 KTVEFKEQLQVGDT
+44 KTVEFKEQLQAGDT
-58 LDNLLPMAYAVCRE
+58 LDNLLPVAYAVCRE

-131 EYLAERDCLEMGQI
+131 EYLAERDCLEMGQV

-353 QAIEAKEGVSIQ
+353 QAIEAKEGVNIQ

-372 QITYQSFFGLYN
+372 QITYQSFFGLYK

-389 TGTASTQEDE
+389 TGTASTSEDE

-412 TNKTVKRIDH
+412 TNKPVKRIDH
-422 GDNVYLTKQAKYK
+422 DDNVYLTKQAKYK

-563 LSDPIEKEKLA
+563 FSDPIEKEKLA
-574 SVPGQIEKEFGS
+574 SVPGLIEKEFGS
-586 TEKYSKALEEYN
+586 IEKYSKALEEYY
-598 TAIKKAKIAVNQ
+598 TAIEKAKIAVNQ

-685 QNRMIQT
+685 QNRVIQT

-752 EQAEQYCP
+752 EQVEQYCP
-760 GEVYEDWNLAGLH
+760 GEVYEDWNLAGLR

-779 LIYNEE
+779 LIYN

-818 IGHEASE
+818 MGHEASE
-825 ERIRKIILQCVD
+825 ERIRKVILQCVD